1 LARPEGI
8 VPSVQFT
15 RHLRVHFPNL
25 EDVEVSEGSLARIV
39 RDLDELYPGLADYLI
54 DEQGAL
60 RKHVNIFVN
69 DQLLSDRT
77 GLRDEVGPLDRVF
90 IMQALSGG

>member
-1 LARPEGI
+1 MPK
-8 VPSVQFT
+8 VKFT
-15 RHLRVHFPNL
+15 YALKRFFPNL
-25 EDVEVSEGSLARIV
+25 EDTDFDCENLEGLLNAADRK
-39 RDLDELYPGLADYLI
+39 YPGLMSYIL

-69 DQLLSDRT
+69 GSLIRDRQNLT
-77 GLRDEVGPLDRVF
+77 DILNIDSEVY

>member
-1 LARPEGI
+1 LAP
-8 VPSVQFT
+8 VQFT
-15 RHLRVHFPNL
+15 RHLRLHFPEL
-25 EDVEVSEGSLARIV
+25 ADVEVPGGSLAAIV
-39 RDLDELYPGLADYLI
+39 RALDEMHPGLGGYLV

-69 DQLLSDRT
+69 DQLLSDRK
-77 GLRDEVGPLDRVF
+77 GLTDSVAPRDRVF